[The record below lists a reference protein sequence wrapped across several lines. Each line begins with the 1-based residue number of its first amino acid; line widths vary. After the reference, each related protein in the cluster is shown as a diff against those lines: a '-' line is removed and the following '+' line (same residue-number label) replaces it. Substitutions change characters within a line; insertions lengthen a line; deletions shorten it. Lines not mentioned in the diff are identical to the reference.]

1 MGASVLQRRLLMNL
15 RSQNWFAIGLE
26 VVVVVVGI
34 FLAFQVERWYA
45 EKLTRAVALE
55 RIDALG
61 EDFVQNREE
70 LTFQTQRLTTV
81 LDASENL
88 LELDERN
95 PTIED
100 YDSFYEWLAATSRAP
115 TSRFRRG
122 GYDVL
127 ISTGEIDLIA
137 DRLLQRDIADF
148 YAFLDELQSVKD
160 GTLTRKK
167 YLFEPYVVKNLD
179 HIQMLE
185 KIHPPDSTRGI
196 KQNRPTQDKG
206 QFLHVVG
213 TVEFEGVIGAMWHSA
228 RDELRQLEDLEASL
242 LSIEDRMQHFTGD
255 RQD

>member
-1 MGASVLQRRLLMNL
+1 MLQRRLLMHL

-45 EKLTRAVALE
+45 GKLTRTDALE
-55 RIDALG
+55 RIDALV
-61 EDFVQNREE
+61 EDFVNNREE
-70 LTFQTQRLTTV
+70 LTFQIQRRKTS

-100 YDSFYEWLAATSRAP
+100 YDSFYEWLAASSRAQ

-137 DRLLQRDIADF
+137 DRLLQRDIAEF
-148 YAFLDELQSVKD
+148 YALLAELEAVKD
-160 GTLTRKK
+160 GTSSRQKT
-167 YLFEPYVVKNLD
+167 LFEPYVVENLD
-179 HIQMLE
+179 HVQMLE
-185 KIHPPDSTRGI
+185 FLHPPDGTRGI

-228 RDELRQLEDLEASL
+228 RAELRQLEDLEASL
-242 LSIEDRMQHFTGD
+242 LSIEDRLQRFTGD